1 MCSSSRRLRFRAI
14 KSSKRSVKL
23 AMRSRRSSKLHVMLG
38 RLDVIE
44 EGAWAD
50 SRGGC
55 IEPLIESEDSNIVAI
70 VSGDG
75 FRAEDIIILMTMED

>member
-1 MCSSSRRLRFRAI
+1 M

-38 RLDVIE
+38 RPDVIE

-50 SRGGC
+50 TRGGR
-55 IEPLIESEDSNIVAI
+55 IALLIESEDSNIAAI
-70 VSGDG
+70 VSERLDLRWRRR
-75 FRAEDIIILMTMED
+75 FLVKAFK